1 MASTH
6 RRLAVAASAA
16 SLVLLVPLAPA
27 FAGHANTLLE
37 GRLTGRAEVGTS
49 KALAGDPNGRGE
61 VYVYGIDGDPTT
73 LCYVLTVSKIAPAA
87 MVRSSSTSLP
97 LPTATLRTASPRARP
112 ARSSATRRWPTSSPT
127 RSSTTSTCTTR
138 SSRAVRSEAS

>member
-27 FAGHANTLLE
+27 FAGHTNTLLD

-61 VYVYGIDGDPTT
+61 VYVNVHNEEFPSGAIRGQ
-73 LCYVLTVSKIAPAA
+73 L
-87 MVRSSSTSLP
+87 SLQH
-97 LPTATLRTASPRARP
+97 
-112 ARSSATRRWPTSSPT
+112 
-127 RSSTTSTCTTR
+127 
-138 SSRAVRSEAS
+138 